1 MFWIFWLL
9 VTFLMCIFFLNFI
22 IAEATKIY
30 NEVNETLEE
39 VMLREKVNMIAESEE
54 MMISC

>member
-1 MFWIFWLL
+1 
-9 VTFLMCIFFLNFI
+9 MCIFFLNFI